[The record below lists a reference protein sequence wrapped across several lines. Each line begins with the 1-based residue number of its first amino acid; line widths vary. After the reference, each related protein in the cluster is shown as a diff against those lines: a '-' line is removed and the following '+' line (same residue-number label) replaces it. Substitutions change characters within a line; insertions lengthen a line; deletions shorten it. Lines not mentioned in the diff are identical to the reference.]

1 VRGTVFR
8 ELRES
13 LSLIVGAAAT
23 MVAFVAVALLAARAI
38 G

>member
-1 VRGTVFR
+1 VRGTPFR

-13 LSLIVGAAAT
+13 LSLILGAAAT
-23 MVAFVAVALLAARAI
+23 MVAFVALALLAARAI

>member
-1 VRGTVFR
+1 VRGTPFR

-23 MVAFVAVALLAARAI
+23 MVAFIGLALLAARAI